1 MQLKERKD
9 KKAAEMA
16 AERQNAMLL
25 AEELELQKTLEVLS
39 AALLISC
46 WGVPSQSRHLLPRL
60 PGPFMRLHIVVR
72 VYNTNIFLMER

>member
-25 AEELELQKTLEVLS
+25 AEELELRKTLEVLS

-46 WGVPSQSRHLLPRL
+46 WAVPTQSRHLLPRL
-60 PGPFMRLHIVVR
+60 PGPFMRLHIVVHG
-72 VYNTNIFLMER
+72 YITNVFLTIR